1 MLRKLLRIGAILT
14 VVVALLVGAAA
25 GVLWVL
31 GPPTHESYAV
41 GDFEL
46 QGSGDAIAGKR
57 LVDMM
62 CVRCHFDPETDS
74 LAGRSLGKEY
84 ASLGTAHASNITR
97 DDIRGIGE
105 WTDAE
110 LVMMFR
116 SGVHPKRKELLPPY
130 MPSLPNVSDVDL
142 AHIVAYLRGADEWVA
157 PQRKADPPSTLKFSA
172 VLAAWFKWKP
182 GPDHSAP
189 VLRPDEGEAIALGA
203 YLANDLLQCHGC
215 HSASL
220 EAVDWVVP
228 EDTKGFY
235 AGGAKLVDL
244 ANNKVVAPGLTPR
257 EDGGLGGWSYEE
269 FRRALVDGVAKGGD
283 VLRWPMPRYGELSE
297 GELSS
302 LYAYFKT
309 LPKAGKAPGRKPPYK
324 VVTQIVD
331 PGRHEFERLGCPS
344 CHDPDAKDYRSLKGI
359 TEKYPDDTA
368 LTAYISDPSFVDP
381 NAWMPAY
388 GHLVD
393 DAQMKALL
401 EYVRR
406 RVERGPY
413 APPPKE

>member
-1 MLRKLLRIGAILT
+1 MLRKLLRIAAILT

-31 GPPTHESYAV
+31 GPPTHEGYAA
-41 GDFEL
+41 GDYDVKGE
-46 QGSGDAIAGKR
+46 GDVIVGKR
-57 LVDMM
+57 LVALM

-74 LAGRSLGKEY
+74 LAGRSLGREY
-84 ASLGTAHASNITR
+84 NALGVAHASNITR

-110 LVMMFR
+110 LAMMFR
-116 SGVHPKRKELLPPY
+116 SGVHPKRKELLPPF

-142 AHIVAYLRGADEWVA
+142 AHIVAYLRSGDDWVA
-157 PQRKADPPSTLKFSA
+157 PQRKADPPSELKFSA
-172 VLAAWFKWKP
+172 VLAAWFEWKP

-189 VLRPDEGEAIALGA
+189 VLRPDEAEPIALGA

-215 HSASL
+215 HSATL
-220 EAVDWVVP
+220 KDVDWVVP
-228 EDTKGFY
+228 ADSKGFY
-235 AGGAKLVDL
+235 EGGATLVDL
-244 ANNKVVAPGLTPR
+244 AMNKVVAPGLTQR
-257 EDGGLGGWSYEE
+257 DDGGLGGWSYEE
-269 FRRALVDGVAKGGD
+269 FRRALVDGAAKGGA
-283 VLRWPMPRYGELSE
+283 VLRWPMPRYDALSE
-297 GELSS
+297 GELSA

-309 LPKAGKAPGRKPPYK
+309 LPAAAEAPRRKPPYK

-359 TEKYPDDTA
+359 TEKYPEDAA
-368 LTAYISDPSFVDP
+368 LAAYISDPSFVDP

-388 GHLVD
+388 GNLVD